1 MGTTSVGN
9 RFHSFV
15 SFSVDYMIVFL
26 SVFLF
31 AVKLGGLRSV
41 ESSRTT
47 ASIFDCHPDTLR
59 SSDSY
64 GSNASDE
71 AGPSSCFVA
80 HASAAVPRPRK
91 RALCPPVD
99 APARP
104 ERLLGHGRSA
114 PRISRLPCYLQRRAF
129 SRPSS

>member
-1 MGTTSVGN
+1 
-9 RFHSFV
+9 
-15 SFSVDYMIVFL
+15 MIVFL
-26 SVFLF
+26 TVVLF
-31 AVKLGGLRSV
+31 VVKIGGLRSV

-71 AGPSSCFVA
+71 AGPFSCFVA

-91 RALCPPVD
+91 RALSPPVD
-99 APARP
+99 APPRP
-104 ERLLGHGRSA
+104 QTLLGHCRSP
-114 PRISRLPCYLQRRAF
+114 PRISPPPCSLQP
-129 SRPSS
+129 RP

>member
-26 SVFLF
+26 TVVLF

-47 ASIFDCHPDTLR
+47 ASIFDCHPEPIR

-64 GSNASDE
+64 GSNATDE
-71 AGPSSCFVA
+71 AGPFRFFVG
-80 HASAAVPRPRK
+80 HASDAVPRPRN
-91 RALCPPVD
+91 RALCPPLGP
-99 APARP
+99 PAHP
-104 ERLLGHGRSA
+104 
-114 PRISRLPCYLQRRAF
+114 
-129 SRPSS
+129 